1 MRDLDNHFGEYVH
14 LKQLPRE
21 AEALTTLRKAASCVK
36 PIMRKRGWRVGTLSE
51 FLPEDSSLWGLN
63 IDHGRQINLRLR
75 HPGDSNQF
83 LQFEHVLDTLLHEL
97 CHIVHGPHDEIFHKL
112 WDELRDEWTSLQIKG
127 FTGEGFLGKGQQVGG
142 RRIPVDEVRRQARV
156 AAEKRAKISKVQA
169 PGKRLG
175 GKAPKSGRGGIRET
189 IARAALSRT
198 KVETGC
204 ATGTK
209 AGDKAAQRAAEDSR
223 RNGFRT
229 KAEMDDANSVAIAE
243 AMQELMELDEE
254 RVIDISEQTP
264 PSEGLTWS
272 AEHGLQAA
280 PPKVSP
286 WPAPNPYGMNPRS
299 GEPSPQAPIQQRS
312 GPSSGSKKNP
322 VPSSAASTSNSR
334 GRPVSRVVLEAE
346 AKKKQFQS
354 LKSASTIKS
363 EDLMTSSSQPS
374 QSHSTRE
381 RWACLECTLPGC
393 NSYDSYG
400 FLKRLPGLCDFGTTG
415 LALQLWHIYGGP
427 VVDVYALLEDAAK
440 FLIGDDTRLHLH
452 FSVAFVE
459 QLGSNEHHI
468 EMS

>member
-51 FLPEDSSLWGLN
+51 FLPEEHNLWGLN

-75 HPGDSNQF
+75 HAADSNQF

-156 AAEKRAKISKVQA
+156 AAEQRAKISKVQA

-175 GKAPKSGRGGIRET
+175 GKAPKPGRGGIRET

-209 AGDKAAQRAAEDSR
+209 AGDRAAKRAAEDSK

-254 RVIDISEQTP
+254 RVIDLSEQTP

-280 PPKVSP
+280 PPKESP
-286 WPAPNPYGMNPRS
+286 WPVPNSNGMNRRY
-299 GEPSPQAPIQQRS
+299 GEPFPRAPLHQRPA
-312 GPSSGSKKNP
+312 PSNSVSKKS
-322 VPSSAASTSNSR
+322 VPAAGATTSDPR

-354 LKSASTIKS
+354 LKPVSTIRS
-363 EDLMTSSSQPS
+363 EDLMRSTSQPS
-374 QSHSTRE
+374 RSPSTRE
-381 RWACLECTLPGC
+381 RWACLECTLVNEPHTTSCDVCEAPRPGF
-393 NSYDSYG
+393 SQAATRPSTMASSGGYQVSATSG
-400 FLKRLPGLCDFGTTG
+400 PLGWLCSCGTFM
-415 LALQLWHIYGGP
+415 
-427 VVDVYALLEDAAK
+427 EDQWWTC
-440 FLIGDDTRLHLH
+440 TRC
-452 FSVAFVE
+452 SKMRP
-459 QLGSNEHHI
+459 S
-468 EMS
+468 S

>member
-1 MRDLDNHFGEYVH
+1 M
-14 LKQLPRE
+14 
-21 AEALTTLRKAASCVK
+21 
-36 PIMRKRGWRVGTLSE
+36 
-51 FLPEDSSLWGLN
+51 
-63 IDHGRQINLRLR
+63 
-75 HPGDSNQF
+75 
-83 LQFEHVLDTLLHEL
+83 
-97 CHIVHGPHDEIFHKL
+97 
-112 WDELRDEWTSLQIKG
+112 
-127 FTGEGFLGKGQQVGG
+127 
-142 RRIPVDEVRRQARV
+142 
-156 AAEKRAKISKVQA
+156 
-169 PGKRLG
+169 
-175 GKAPKSGRGGIRET
+175 
-189 IARAALSRT
+189 
-198 KVETGC
+198 ETGC

-381 RWACLECTLPGC
+381 RWACLECTLVNEPNTASCDVCEAPRPGF
-393 NSYDSYG
+393 SQAATRTTPMASSSGYQVSATSG
-400 FLKRLPGLCDFGTTG
+400 PLGWLCSCGTFM
-415 LALQLWHIYGGP
+415 
-427 VVDVYALLEDAAK
+427 EDQWWTC
-440 FLIGDDTRLHLH
+440 TRC
-452 FSVAFVE
+452 SKMRP
-459 QLGSNEHHI
+459 S
-468 EMS
+468 S